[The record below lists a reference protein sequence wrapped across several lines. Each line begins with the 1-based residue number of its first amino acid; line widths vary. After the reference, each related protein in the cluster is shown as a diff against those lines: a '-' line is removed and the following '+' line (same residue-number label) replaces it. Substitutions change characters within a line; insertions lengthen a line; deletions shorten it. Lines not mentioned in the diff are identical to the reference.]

1 MCGIAGVMFS
11 NENYAPVGQY
21 LYDMLKSLQHRGMDS
36 AGVITYNYKDIN
48 YWKVRVVCP
57 SDPEVALNKIKYRL
71 NIKDSKVVKLN
82 DGNFMLDLKISKEHD
97 VSEVRNT
104 IKKLGLYLLSL
115 GLQSLISKD
124 VGLVD
129 DVNRI
134 FGFSKEVG
142 THGIGHVRFST
153 ESAVD
158 ALHAHPFQNPEFPD
172 IAIVHNG
179 QITNYW
185 KMRELLELEGHEF
198 QTDNDSELIIHY
210 IVNKLRKGNGLEE
223 ALKMAVRDLDGP
235 FAFLISM
242 PEGIGM
248 ARDRLGLRPLVI
260 SETPSVKVAASEE
273 VAIRK
278 VIPEGKIYYMRP
290 GEVRVWKRQ

>member
-1 MCGIAGVMFS
+1 MFS
-11 NENYAPVGQY
+11 DDKSAPVGLY
-21 LYDMLKSLQHRGMDS
+21 LYEMLKSLQHRGMDS
-36 AGVITYNYKDIN
+36 AGVITYDNEGPE
-48 YWKVRVVCP
+48 YWKVRVIVP
-57 SDPEVALNKIKYRL
+57 SEPEVILNKIKYRL
-71 NIKDSKVVKLN
+71 NVKDSKILKLN
-82 DGNFMLDLKISKEHD
+82 DGNYLLDLKISKEHD
-97 VSEVRNT
+97 VKEIRQT
-104 IKKLGLYLLSL
+104 IKKLGLQLLSL
-115 GLQSLISKD
+115 GLRSTISKD

-129 DVNRI
+129 DVNRV
-134 FGFSKEVG
+134 FNFSKFQG

-210 IVNKLRKGNGLEE
+210 IVNKLRKGYELQE

-260 SETPSVKVAASEE
+260 SESDEVKVAASEE

-290 GEVRVWKRQ
+290 GEVRVWMK

>member
-1 MCGIAGVMFS
+1 MCGIAGIMIKDK
-11 NENYAPVGQY
+11 EADVGQS
-21 LYDMLKSLQHRGMDS
+21 LYEMLKSLQHRGMDS
-36 AGVITYNYKDIN
+36 AGTAIYNNQNHWLIRFVVENEPNEIAKKIRYMINVIDFK
-48 YWKVRVVCP
+48 
-57 SDPEVALNKIKYRL
+57 
-71 NIKDSKVVKLN
+71 SKKLN
-82 DGNFMLDLKISKEHD
+82 DGNYMLEARVPAD
-97 VSEVRNT
+97 VSLEELKT
-104 IKKLGLYLLSL
+104 IIRKYSLSVL
-115 GLQSLISKD
+115 SIGRKSVISKD

-129 DVNRI
+129 DVERV
-134 FGFSKEVG
+134 FEFSKLKG

-158 ALHAHPFQNPEFPD
+158 ALHAHPFQTFDFPD

-185 KMRELLELEGHEF
+185 KRREILELEGHVF

-210 IVNKLRKGNGLEE
+210 IVNKLRKGYSLEE
-223 ALKMAVRDLDGP
+223 ALHEAVRDLDGP

-248 ARDRLGLRPLVI
+248 ARDRLGLRPLVT
-260 SETPSVKVAASEE
+260 SESDEVLVAASEE

-278 VIPEGKIYYMRP
+278 VLPEGKITYLRP
-290 GEVRVWKRQ
+290 GEVEVWKL

>member
-1 MCGIAGVMFS
+1 
-11 NENYAPVGQY
+11 
-21 LYDMLKSLQHRGMDS
+21 MLEMVISGDTNAEELKNIIRKYSLAVLSIG
-36 AGVITYNYKDIN
+36 
-48 YWKVRVVCP
+48 
-57 SDPEVALNKIKYRL
+57 KYS
-71 NIKDSKVVKLN
+71 I
-82 DGNFMLDLKISKEHD
+82 
-97 VSEVRNT
+97 
-104 IKKLGLYLLSL
+104 
-115 GLQSLISKD
+115 ISKD

-129 DVNRI
+129 DVEKVFN
-134 FGFSKEVG
+134 FSKMKG

-158 ALHAHPFQNPEFPD
+158 ALHAHPFQTFDFPD

-185 KMRELLELEGHEF
+185 KRRELLELEGHVF

-210 IVNKLRKGNGLEE
+210 IVNKLRKGYKLEE
-223 ALKMAVRDLDGP
+223 ALHEAVKDLDGP

-248 ARDRLGLRPLVI
+248 ARDRLGLRPLVT
-260 SETPSVKVAASEE
+260 SEADGVFVAASEE

-278 VIPEGKIYYMRP
+278 VLPESKITYLRP
-290 GEVRVWKRQ
+290 GEVEVWRP

>member
-1 MCGIAGVMFS
+1 MGH
-11 NENYAPVGQY
+11 Y
-21 LYDMLKSLQHRGMDS
+21 LYTMLKSLQHRGMDS
-36 AGVITYNYKDIN
+36 AGVIIYKNKPDDWVI
-48 YWKVRVVCP
+48 RVVVEEE
-57 SDPEVALNKIKYRL
+57 PEEALSKIRYRL
-71 NIKDSKVVKLN
+71 NVVKYEKPKKLN
-82 DGNFMLDLKISKEHD
+82 DGTYMLEFVAPSSIRLEEIRG
-97 VSEVRNT
+97 VLR
-104 IKKLGLYLLSL
+104 KLGYPILSL
-115 GLQSLISKD
+115 GRYSIISKD

-129 DVNRI
+129 EVNKV
-134 FGFSKEVG
+134 FNFSSMTG

-158 ALHAHPFQNPEFPD
+158 AIHAHPFQTPEFPD

-185 KMRELLELEGHEF
+185 KMRELLELDGHVF

-210 IVNKLRKGNGLEE
+210 IVNKLRNGYELEE
-223 ALKMAVRDLDGP
+223 ALKSAVKDLDGP

-248 ARDRLGLRPLVI
+248 ARDRLGLRPLVVA
-260 SETPSVKVAASEE
+260 EGEGVLAAASEE

-278 VIPEGKIYYMRP
+278 VLPESKIYYMRP
-290 GEVRVWKRQ
+290 GEVRVWTR

>member
-1 MCGIAGVMFS
+1 MIKDKEAD
-11 NENYAPVGQY
+11 VGQS
-21 LYDMLKSLQHRGMDS
+21 LYEMLKSLQHRGMDS
-36 AGVITYNYKDIN
+36 AGTAIYNNQNHWLIRFVVENEPNEIAKKIRYMINVIDFK
-48 YWKVRVVCP
+48 
-57 SDPEVALNKIKYRL
+57 
-71 NIKDSKVVKLN
+71 SKKLN
-82 DGNFMLDLKISKEHD
+82 DGNYMLEARVPAD
-97 VSEVRNT
+97 VSLEELKT
-104 IKKLGLYLLSL
+104 IIRKYSLSVL
-115 GLQSLISKD
+115 SIGRKSVISKD

-129 DVNRI
+129 DVERV
-134 FGFSKEVG
+134 FEFSKLKG

-158 ALHAHPFQNPEFPD
+158 ALHAHPFQTFDFPD

-185 KMRELLELEGHEF
+185 KRREILELEGHVF

-210 IVNKLRKGNGLEE
+210 IVNKLRKGYSLEE
-223 ALKMAVRDLDGP
+223 ALHEAVRDLDGP

-248 ARDRLGLRPLVI
+248 ARDRLGLRPLVT
-260 SETPSVKVAASEE
+260 SESDEVLVAASEE

-278 VIPEGKIYYMRP
+278 VLPEGKITYLRP
-290 GEVRVWKRQ
+290 GEVEVWKL

>member
-11 NENYAPVGQY
+11 DGAEAPVGQY
-21 LYDMLKSLQHRGMDS
+21 LYEMLKSLQHRGMDS
-36 AGVITYNYKDIN
+36 AGVITYNQKN
-48 YWKVRVVCP
+48 SEYWKVRVVSP
-57 SDPEVALNKIKYRL
+57 SEPDVALNKIKYRL
-71 NIKDSKVVKLN
+71 NVKDSKVIKLN
-82 DGNFMLDLKISKEHD
+82 DGNYMLDLKISKEHD
-97 VSEVRNT
+97 VNEIRQT
-104 IKKLGLYLLSL
+104 IKKLGLHLLSL
-115 GLQSLISKD
+115 GIQSLISKD

-129 DVNRI
+129 DVNRV
-134 FGFSKEVG
+134 FNFSKEVG
-142 THGIGHVRFST
+142 SHGIGHVRFST

-210 IVNKLRKGNGLEE
+210 IVNKLRKGYGLEE
-223 ALKMAVRDLDGP
+223 ALRMAVKDLDGP

-260 SETPSVKVAASEE
+260 SESPSVKVAASEE

-290 GEVRVWKRQ
+290 GEVRVWMK

>member
-1 MCGIAGVMFS
+1 MCGIAGIMFTES
-11 NENYAPVGQY
+11 GSPVGQK
-21 LYDMLKSLQHRGMDS
+21 LYEMLKSLQHRGMDS
-36 AGVITYNYKDIN
+36 AGTIIYGAKSTKD
-48 YWKVRVVCP
+48 WLVRFVVEDEP
-57 SDPEVALNKIKYRL
+57 EEVAKKIRYRL
-71 NIKDSKVVKLN
+71 NVMKHDIKKLN
-82 DGNFMLDLKISKEHD
+82 DGNFMLEMVISGDTSTEELKNIIRKYS
-97 VSEVRNT
+97 
-104 IKKLGLYLLSL
+104 LSVL
-115 GLQSLISKD
+115 SIGKYSIISKD

-129 DVNRI
+129 DVEKVFN
-134 FGFSKEVG
+134 FSKLKG

-158 ALHAHPFQNPEFPD
+158 ALHAHPFQTFDFPD

-185 KMRELLELEGHEF
+185 KRRELLELEGHVF

-210 IVNKLRKGNGLEE
+210 IVNKLRKGYKLEE
-223 ALKMAVRDLDGP
+223 ALHEAVKDLDGP

-248 ARDRLGLRPLVI
+248 ARDRLGLRPLVT
-260 SETPSVKVAASEE
+260 SEYEGVFVAASEE

-278 VIPEGKIYYMRP
+278 VLPESKITYLRP
-290 GEVRVWKRQ
+290 GEVEVWRP